1 MVNNKILQG
10 IQRTLDTVDKKSSY
24 AVFSKSQKL
33 IPRIKSFLVALEW
46 SGNGL
51 IWLAATIVFIFYN
64 QQQTSMLPKLLIGL
78 IVDIFYV
85 AIIKALARRRRPTY
99 AYQRD
104 QMIVSNIDKHS
115 FPSGHCSR
123 AMYVGLFTRHYFA
136 HSSPF
141 FTFMVGIWTT
151 CVCISRV
158 LLGRHHIMDCVAGAA
173 LGWFNYTI
181 QFHSPIPVNI
191 VGMFLIRAMF
201 GIKTFND
208 PNDIEGVDAFV
219 E

>member
-1 MVNNKILQG
+1 MNSPLVKG
-10 IQRTLDTVDKKSSY
+10 IQGFLDNVDKKASY
-24 AVFSKSQKL
+24 AIYSKSQKFL
-33 IPRIKSFLVALEW
+33 PRLKPFLVALEW
-46 SGNGL
+46 SCNGL
-51 IWLAATIVFIFYN
+51 VWLAMDILLIVTN

-78 IVDIFYV
+78 ITDIFYV

-123 AMYVGLFTRHYFA
+123 ATYVALFARHYFA

-141 FTFMVGIWTT
+141 FTFMVSVWAACT
-151 CVCISRV
+151 CSSRV
-158 LLGRHHIMDCVAGAA
+158 LLGRHHVLDCVAGAA
-173 LGWFNYTI
+173 LGWFNFTT
-181 QFHSPIPVNI
+181 QFHSPLPINAI
-191 VGMFLIRAMF
+191 GMFFIRSLF
-201 GIKTFND
+201 GAKAFSD
-208 PNDIEGVDAFV
+208 PNDMDGTDAF